1 MFPSA
6 LTLALLVFVPLLAS
20 LHWGCAVGF
29 VGIPGQTQV
38 EGSAQLLPLT
48 TLCALASCKPK
59 QKAVGSQLSVME
71 RALTWALGVLGFKC
85 CTLYN
90 SLGQ

>member
-6 LTLALLVFVPLLAS
+6 LTLALLVFVPLLVS

-38 EGSAQLLPLT
+38 ESSAQLLLV
-48 TLCALASCKPK
+48 SF
-59 QKAVGSQLSVME
+59 
-71 RALTWALGVLGFKC
+71 VLWLVANRSSK
-85 CTLYN
+85 LLEV
-90 SLGQ
+90 S